1 MNFKKAL
8 SIAAITFLATPSV
21 FAQDKTTTETT
32 TESSSSSDIKPG
44 GMFIE
49 PMLTYQTGDV
59 TVKWPSPLNE
69 SKEDLKGFGLGLR
82 FGVHVYES
90 LFLGVDGRYSKP
102 TYHSSALNGDGSSD
116 AYDAGLTL
124 GVQTPLAGIR
134 VWGTYI
140 MTGALNPQEI
150 NSVDA
155 KFSDLKGYRIGA
167 GIYVKSVSINLE
179 YQDATYDKTTIEKAG
194 PLSGNLDGIDGQN
207 KSYIVSL
214 SFPVNL

>member
-1 MNFKKAL
+1 MHFKKIL
-8 SIAAITFLATPSV
+8 GIAVITFLATPSV
-21 FAQDKTTTETT
+21 HAQEIKT
-32 TESSSSSDIKPG
+32 G

-49 PMLTYQTGDV
+49 PLLTYQTGDV
-59 TVKWPSPLNE
+59 TVNWPSPLNE

-90 LFLGVDGRYSKP
+90 LFLGVDGRYAKP
-102 TYHSSALNGDGSSD
+102 NYDSSALNADGSSD
-116 AYDAGLTL
+116 AYDAGLML
-124 GVQTPLAGIR
+124 GVQTPLYGIR

-140 MTGALNPQEI
+140 LTGTLNPEEI
-150 NSVDA
+150 NNVDV
-155 KFSDLKGYRIGA
+155 KFTDLKGYRIGA

-194 PLSGNLDGIDGQN
+194 PLSGNLDGIDGHN

-214 SFPVNL
+214 SFPVTL